1 MLSWG
6 SYIQILSGVSFFH
19 GLCKRDGVT
28 KTWLGTISSS
38 GVVEA
43 IYDYWAYF
51 EPIRVYGNQKC
62 IKNTQL
68 ITNSM
73 DNIVIGQQNNTALVQ
88 ELKTAW
94 GFPNITYSNDF
105 MAIIVSGLWEWQS
118 KNWDPELAGTPY
130 FEYYCGNITTQK
142 LLYPSLNSSTAE
154 VQKLL
159 TKGGYGSQLGS
170 LTIPY
175 LNWIGWL
182 TGKNFSSSQIST
194 LHLHRTTDSDQ
205 TTPTPT
211 TATVLLT
218 RTPAIQPTTLPTTPK
233 TMPPRIGAYG
243 PTNTAPNGATSKTA
257 APSPP
262 INFRSSPAQSTSP
275 TPQSSAPHPST
286 SLHPPTFNASTATE
300 VSTSPT
306 PVSHT

>member
-1 MLSWG
+1 
-6 SYIQILSGVSFFH
+6 
-19 GLCKRDGVT
+19 
-28 KTWLGTISSS
+28 
-38 GVVEA
+38 
-43 IYDYWAYF
+43 
-51 EPIRVYGNQKC
+51 
-62 IKNTQL
+62 
-68 ITNSM
+68 M

-159 TKGGYGSQLGS
+159 TKGGYESQLGS

-182 TGKNFSSSQIST
+182 TGKNFSSSQIFT

-233 TMPPRIGAYG
+233 TMPPRIGVYG